1 MGKPTL
7 DRKRTLLYSLGDL
20 SAAIPLTVLS
30 FYQLYFLTDVARLAP
45 GVASWSIIFVKL
57 WDAVNDPL
65 LGAWSDRL
73 RSRHGRRRWPMVLA
87 AVPLGLS
94 FALLWVVPP
103 FGQVGIAVWY
113 TIAFILF
120 DTCFT
125 VFHVSFNAL
134 TPALAGDYDERSSL
148 NGYRMAFSISGTLGA
163 IIVMTLLAGVIP
175 DPAVRFAAAGAGLG
189 LFCIVPPFLAF
200 RASAGFDEEN
210 STTSLSTP
218 TSLSTSTTLP
228 SRTTLPAALLESAR
242 AVLANKPFRQV
253 MGLYLFSWTATAV
266 ISSALVYFVSYYMT
280 EPGHANYLVL
290 VAEVAAIAFI
300 PLVVAAAR
308 RWDKRRAFIAGCA
321 TWIVVQASI
330 ALIAPYQLAF
340 AYALAVMIGLGIAT
354 AYVLPW
360 SMIPDAIEQD
370 TAATGISREGSYY
383 AFASFFQKLGTGAA
397 LWLMARAMDSGGYV
411 TPTPDT
417 PFPVQP
423 AGAISSIRMF
433 MGVVPVILLAGAILF
448 ALLYPVTREDQRRAR
463 EAILAR
469 IRD

>member
-1 MGKPTL
+1 MDKPVL

-45 GVASWSIIFVKL
+45 SVASWSIVFVKL

-73 RSRHGRRRWPMVLA
+73 RSPHGRRRWPMVLA

-94 FALLWVVPP
+94 FSLLWVVPP
-103 FGQVGIAVWY
+103 FGQVGVAVWY
-113 TIAFILF
+113 TLAFIVF

-163 IIVMTLLAGVIP
+163 IIVMTLLAGVIS
-175 DPAVRFAAAGAGLG
+175 DPATRFAVAGAGLG
-189 LFCIVPPFLAF
+189 LFCVVPPFLAY
-200 RASAGFDEEN
+200 RASAGFDEE
-210 STTSLSTP
+210 SSPTPLSSP
-218 TSLSTSTTLP
+218 DEKRVRRQPL
-228 SRTTLPAALLESAR
+228 RAALFESAR
-242 AVLANKPFRQV
+242 AVLANRPFRQV

-266 ISSALVYFVSYYMT
+266 ISSALVYFVSYYMA

-300 PLVVAAAR
+300 PLVVAAAK
-308 RWDKRRAFIAGCA
+308 RWDKRRAFIAGCV
-321 TWIVVQASI
+321 TWILVQASI
-330 ALIAPYQLAF
+330 ARIAPDQLGF

-370 TAATGISREGSYY
+370 TAATGIAREGSYY

-411 TPTPDT
+411 TPTADT

-423 AGAISSIRMF
+423 AGAIASIRVF
-433 MGVVPVILLAGAILF
+433 MGVVPVVLLTVAILF
-448 ALLYPVTREDQRRAR
+448 AIRYPVSREDQRSAR

-469 IRD
+469 NRD